1 MTDET
6 EGRATERSTKDE
18 DDVAVDDETIIGY
31 RRPPIAH
38 RFQPGTSGNPRG
50 RPKGSSSRK
59 KIIERVLLEKH
70 RVDID
75 GSGHSRIITTLALV
89 ALQLRQKALEGNT
102 RAFNEYKKLES
113 QFVRRESAKEA
124 GYLAVPQVD
133 SLETW
138 ERIFGPKD
146 GSEDDGGVG
155 LS

>member
-1 MTDET
+1 MIDET
-6 EGRATERSTKDE
+6 EGGATECSINEE
-18 DDVAVDDETIIGY
+18 DDVAADDKTTIGY
-31 RRPPIAH
+31 RRPPKAH
-38 RFQPGTSGNPRG
+38 RFQPGKSGNPRG

-75 GSGHSRIITTLALV
+75 GSGHSRMITTLALV

-102 RAFNEYKKLES
+102 RAFNEYKKLEGRY
-113 QFVRRESAKEA
+113 VRRESSKEA

-133 SLETW
+133 SIETW

-155 LS
+155 